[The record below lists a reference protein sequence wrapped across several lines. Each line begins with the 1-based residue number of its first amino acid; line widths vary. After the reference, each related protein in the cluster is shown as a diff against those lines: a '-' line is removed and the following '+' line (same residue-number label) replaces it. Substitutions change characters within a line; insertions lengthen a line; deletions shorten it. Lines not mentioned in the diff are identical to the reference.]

1 MGLELLQRLRREL
14 RRRIEPELPP
24 HPAGEMPR
32 EDRDVFL
39 PLAKRRHMEDLERE
53 PVEEILLE
61 APGPGEGGEIG
72 IRGGDDADI
81 DPHRPRTPH
90 PLERAI
96 LHDPEEL
103 FLGFERDE
111 ANLVKEERA
120 AIGRLEPPRPLPA
133 SAGERPL
140 LVPEQLR
147 LNKRR
152 RQRRAVEGHKR
163 PLPAPREVVELGR
176 RQLLASSPLANQKH
190 RPIDG
195 RRPGEPLRERQKGF
209 RATDRLFDT
218 HHAISQ
224 TKSSSK
230 NYS

>member
-1 MGLELLQRLRREL
+1 MYLVLAVILAIRE
-14 RRRIEPELPP
+14 R
-24 HPAGEMPR
+24 
-32 EDRDVFL
+32 
-39 PLAKRRHMEDLERE
+39 
-53 PVEEILLE
+53 
-61 APGPGEGGEIG
+61 GEIG

-140 LVPEQLR
+140 LVPEQLS
-147 LNKRR
+147 LDERR

-163 PLPAPREVVELGR
+163 PLPPPREVVELGR
-176 RQLLASSPLANQKH
+176 RQLLASSTLANQKH
-190 RPIDG
+190 RPVDRG
-195 RRPGEPLRERQKGF
+195 RPGEPLRERQKGL
-209 RATDRLFDT
+209 RPADRLFDT

-224 TKSSSK
+224 TKSGSK